1 MDASARAPERI
12 RTNGGACIQANTCTG
27 LGVCARARAHVH
39 AYVCTR
45 IGLCAHTQSTRAPIG
60 APHSPARPPVHKRGR
75 TIHAHTQPHKRTT
88 TPRPTIGGT
97 LTTPR
102 ERLKN
107 PIPPTIPTHHPRGET
122 PLERLK
128 IASRIC
134 VTHTPIY
141 VHARAGLSAPD
152 PLAHLDALCPRATV
166 VFRFGPK
173 KNPAQWR
180 GFVYALCGLSRAQT
194 PVSA

>member
-1 MDASARAPERI
+1 M
-12 RTNGGACIQANTCTG
+12 
-27 LGVCARARAHVH
+27 
-39 AYVCTR
+39 
-45 IGLCAHTQSTRAPIG
+45 G
-60 APHSPARPPVHKRGR
+60 APHSPHPPPVHMRGG
-75 TIHAHTQPHKRTT
+75 TNHAHTQPHKETT

-107 PIPPTIPTHHPRGET
+107 PIPPTIPTHHPRGEK

-134 VTHTPIY
+134 VTHAPIY

-152 PLAHLDALCPRATV
+152 PLAHNA
-166 VFRFGPK
+166 
-173 KNPAQWR
+173 PAQRLFFDWAKKKPR
-180 GFVYALCGLSRAQT
+180 SMAGLRVCIMQAQST
-194 PVSA
+194 NTSKCVPQSSSSKVGL